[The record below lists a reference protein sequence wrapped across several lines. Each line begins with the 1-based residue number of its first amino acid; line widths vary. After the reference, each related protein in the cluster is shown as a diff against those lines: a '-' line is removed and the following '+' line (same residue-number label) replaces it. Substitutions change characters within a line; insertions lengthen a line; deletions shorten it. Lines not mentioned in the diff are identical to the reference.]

1 MGDRRRPRSPSPDRY
16 RRDRS
21 PPYEKRFRGDEYDR
35 GMGGGRGRRGGYAR
49 GPEDRRRTGRDEPV
63 SFREFALSLDDS
75 VGVEEAGV
83 QYKQYLADFWGGSVK
98 AEFEQ
103 RKNDP
108 SLRQQ
113 FDPRELR
120 KALEQ
125 RWEAVRAA
133 AAAYAK
139 QGSHADLDSLGPGPT
154 GWRGRLAGEGG
165 DARAR
170 QPPPPPPPPA
180 PAAAASPSLAAAD
193 LELATALVAK
203 LDAEAG
209 VGAGGDDPAH
219 PSGDHGPT
227 AAAEAGNAGPEAGA
241 GPASSGAAEAGDAA
255 AAPDPEAVEADAS
268 PTPGPAAAAAA
279 GEGVLERLDAAR
291 QYLWAVHGLDFY
303 GARELGDAPEEARR
317 AARLTQRREA
327 AAPPAPASRGE
338 PEAAE
343 PSAADCDGEAAADA
357 PAPDDAPPAPAGSEA
372 RDGSEA
378 GAPGAAEAQAFQG
391 RLHRHWQHRLDHGEA
406 AQAAMREEY
415 VEAGVT
421 QFIEDA
427 IVKHEDNKWGNK
439 LSAKLFVAREFVEKH
454 IRNKHA
460 HVLQAERERLQDIV
474 YWENFQSFK
483 QEEKRRREEARG
495 AGRQRGPQGARG
507 MGRPRGGGRHGPEG
521 GHMIFDQGMVMGPGG
536 PGMLVPGLM
545 MPGAGGAMPPV
556 IMAPMNM
563 VLGHMGAG
571 GRGGG
576 RGGNRGGKG
585 GGGRGGFN
593 GGPIFMAP
601 GSGGKPGGPAPNQEY
616 FDLDAPKNNRAVL
629 DYGDL

>member
-35 GMGGGRGRRGGYAR
+35 GVGGGRGRRGGYAR

-125 RWEAVRAA
+125 RWEA
-133 AAAYAK
+133 
-139 QGSHADLDSLGPGPT
+139 
-154 GWRGRLAGEGG
+154 
-165 DARAR
+165 
-170 QPPPPPPPPA
+170 
-180 PAAAASPSLAAAD
+180 
-193 LELATALVAK
+193 
-203 LDAEAG
+203 
-209 VGAGGDDPAH
+209 
-219 PSGDHGPT
+219 
-227 AAAEAGNAGPEAGA
+227 
-241 GPASSGAAEAGDAA
+241 
-255 AAPDPEAVEADAS
+255 
-268 PTPGPAAAAAA
+268 
-279 GEGVLERLDAAR
+279 
-291 QYLWAVHGLDFY
+291 
-303 GARELGDAPEEARR
+303 EARR

-343 PSAADCDGEAAADA
+343 PSAADSGEEAAADA
-357 PAPDDAPPAPAGSEA
+357 PAPDDTPPAPAVSEA

-521 GHMIFDQGMVMGPGG
+521 GHMVFDQGMVMGPGG
-536 PGMLVPGLM
+536 PGMLVPRLM

-576 RGGNRGGKG
+576 RGGNRGGRG

>member
-35 GMGGGRGRRGGYAR
+35 GVGGGRGRRGGYAR

-133 AAAYAK
+133 AAAFAK
-139 QGSHADLDSLGPGPT
+139 QGPHADLDSLGPGPT
-154 GWRGRLAGEGG
+154 GWRGRLAGEAG
-165 DARAR
+165 DAH
-170 QPPPPPPPPA
+170 
-180 PAAAASPSLAAAD
+180 

-219 PSGDHGPT
+219 PSGDHATP

-241 GPASSGAAEAGDAA
+241 GPASSGAAEAGDAV
-255 AAPDPEAVEADAS
+255 AAPDPEAVATDAS
-268 PTPGPAAAAAA
+268 PAPGPAATGAA

-291 QYLWAVHGLDFY
+291 RYLWA
-303 GARELGDAPEEARR
+303 
-317 AARLTQRREA
+317 
-327 AAPPAPASRGE
+327 
-338 PEAAE
+338 
-343 PSAADCDGEAAADA
+343 
-357 PAPDDAPPAPAGSEA
+357 
-372 RDGSEA
+372 
-378 GAPGAAEAQAFQG
+378 AFQG

-460 HVLQAERERLQDIV
+460 HVL
-474 YWENFQSFK
+474 
-483 QEEKRRREEARG
+483 
-495 AGRQRGPQGARG
+495 
-507 MGRPRGGGRHGPEG
+507 
-521 GHMIFDQGMVMGPGG
+521 
-536 PGMLVPGLM
+536 
-545 MPGAGGAMPPV
+545 AGGAGAPP
-556 IMAPMNM
+556 
-563 VLGHMGAG
+563 GH
-571 GRGGG
+571 R
-576 RGGNRGGKG
+576 GNRGGRG